1 MSKIRYEQIICTS
14 SQKSI
19 TTGSPGFGVRSK
31 SIGISDI
38 DADELFTKSGINYRL
53 PIEMM
58 ATEETITSNPDV
70 EKDFPSLFTFKCV
83 QLTNGEK
90 RYILAKTLYIGLDY
104 GYFANLEGARRA
116 GSNYISHILVFK
128 ECPSVSVM
136 SYAIENNLFL
146 PHNTICTPDNK
157 ELCSFLVGEPTPME
171 PGEIEFEK
179 TNCIQETDIAFG
191 WMVIALLQSFKNSK
205 NLSPGISRNIIFKVN
220 NHKINNLLVS
230 LGSIPEELTKNL
242 FFQANTRLLS
252 SVPDGLKMLVLNEKE
267 ETPTDDEYHITVNLL
282 GDDVKVTNIE
292 ENYLYNE
299 ILKCCQNNDT
309 ETLSK
314 IIELFI
320 KLRFDTEIDYPFVY
334 KLMILASTP
343 KELTIDQITPETL
356 EKILSYPLGTKDE
369 RVVWMKVNTT
379 INDVFA
385 VGHMASEVK
394 TALEDVSYLKTKAPQ
409 CLSLRAES
417 CDFVIDLLFN
427 RSERF
432 VGILENSS
440 ERLDAAIYMINNAQK
455 FIPDPI
461 SFYNALQT
469 SVISEQWE
477 KFIKIYYKDDLIK
490 NMGIIIGKIMDSN
503 VSDKGALMGKLFPVD
518 DYISDWIDLING
530 NSDVA
535 DAFGKYIVEFFTQQI
550 SRQPNEGIKK
560 FLKIN
565 KERRDSMD
573 NNRIAEVYL
582 NSIEQCH
589 SSLERNLL
597 SEIRDS
603 FNIPTPT
610 KERFSLL
617 LSIID
622 ETQLPFVDEKTMQLA
637 CKISKNKEYLF
648 GLFDVWVKSLPS
660 AKETASLVEILSD
673 EPKDVCRL
681 LESIWKN
688 LPDKKKS
695 SFILQ
700 VTDAMSWRRYSLNRV
715 ADLLHDKELRGVLV
729 QENTFLK
736 KIVRKGTS
744 AIFGLI
750 TGSKK

>member
-1 MSKIRYEQIICTS
+1 MSKIHYEQIVCTS

-70 EKDFPSLFTFKCV
+70 EKDFPSLYTFKCV
-83 QLTNGEK
+83 QLTNGEQ
-90 RYILAKTLYIGLDY
+90 RYIIAKTLYVGLDY

-116 GSNYISHILVFK
+116 GANYIAHLLVFN
-128 ECPSVSVM
+128 ECPSVSVI

-157 ELCSFLVGEPTPME
+157 ELCSYLVGEPTPME
-171 PGEIEFEK
+171 SGEIDFEK
-179 TNCIQETDIAFG
+179 IDYIQETDIAFG
-191 WMVIALLQSFKNSK
+191 WMVIALLQSFKNYK
-205 NLSPGISRNIIFKVN
+205 DISPGIKRNIIFKVN
-220 NHKINNLLVS
+220 NHKIKNLLVS
-230 LGSIPEELTKNL
+230 LGSLPEELTKNL
-242 FFQANTRLLS
+242 YFQANARLLS
-252 SVPDGLKMLVLNEKE
+252 SVPDGLKMLILNEKE
-267 ETPTDDEYHITVNLL
+267 DTPTDDEYHITVNLL
-282 GDDVKVTNIE
+282 GDDIKVTNIE
-292 ENYLYNE
+292 DNYLFNK
-299 ILKCCQNNDT
+299 ILKCCQDNDA
-309 ETLSK
+309 ETFSK
-314 IIELFI
+314 IIDLFMR
-320 KLRFDTEIDYPFVY
+320 LRFDAEIDYPFVY

-343 KELTIDQITPETL
+343 KELTIDQITPDTL
-356 EKILSYPLGTKDE
+356 EKILSYPLDTKDE
-369 RVVWMKVNTT
+369 SVVWEKVNAT
-379 INDVFA
+379 INSVFA

-394 TALEDVSYLKTKAPQ
+394 TALEDVSYLSIKSPKR
-409 CLSLRAES
+409 LSLKAES

-432 VGILENSS
+432 AGILENSS
-440 ERLDAAIYMINNAQK
+440 ERLDASIYMINNAQK

-477 KFIKIYYKDDLIK
+477 KFIKLYYKDDLK
-490 NMGIIIGKIMDSN
+490 ENMGIIIGRIIDSN
-503 VSDKGALMGKLFPVD
+503 VSNKETLMGRLFPVD

-530 NSDVA
+530 NSDVVA
-535 DAFGKYIVEFFTQQI
+535 VFGNYITEYFTKQI

-560 FLKIN
+560 FLKIS
-565 KERRDSMD
+565 KDRRDSMD

-582 NSIEQCH
+582 NSIEQYR
-589 SSLERNLL
+589 STLERDLL

-603 FNIPTPT
+603 FNIPMST

-622 ETQLPFVDEKTMQLA
+622 ENPLSFVDDKTMQLA

-648 GLFDVWVKSLPS
+648 GLFDIWMKSLPS
-660 AKETASLVEILSD
+660 AKETASLADVLCD
-673 EPKDVCRL
+673 ESKDVCRL

-688 LPDKKKS
+688 IPDKKRN

-700 VTDAMSWRRYSLNRV
+700 VTDAMSWRSYNLNRV
-715 ADLLHDKELRGVLV
+715 ADLLHNKELKSVLV

-744 AIFGLI
+744 TIFGLI